1 MKLILT
7 EKQKTILSEQ
17 VGIDTFLVQLSERH
31 PDSVYVMKFLS
42 DFILKSGCQ
51 RIEFGN
57 FKISAH
63 GASLIDRVIINE
75 KVLDYPLPYVLYVI
89 FHEIAHQYQYKK
101 YGIDKM
107 YDLYLGKIP
116 IKDGAIWLKN
126 IEEVA
131 DDFAFRKLRQL
142 KSTNN
147 VNLDISKLKKNYDNI
162 PLEKYEGLVQYTISL
177 IKDENYT
184 DKNEI
189 SEILYNNIVN
199 TKK

>member
-1 MKLILT
+1 MKTLL
-7 EKQKTILSEQ
+7 EQ
-17 VGIDTFLVQLSERH
+17 VGIEDFLVRLSEKH

-42 DFILKSGCQ
+42 DFIVKSECQ
-51 RIEFGN
+51 RIEFGK

-63 GASLIDRVIINE
+63 GASLVDRVIINE
-75 KVLDYPLPYVLYVI
+75 DVLTHPLSYVLYVI

-116 IKDGAIWLKN
+116 INEGAIWLKQ

-142 KSTNN
+142 VKSTDKIK
-147 VNLDISKLKKNYDNI
+147 LDISKLKKNYDNI
-162 PLEKYEGLVQYTISL
+162 PLEKYKKLVEFTISL
-177 IKDENYT
+177 IKNENYT

-189 SEILYNNIVN
+189 SEILYNNIVKV
-199 TKK
+199 KK